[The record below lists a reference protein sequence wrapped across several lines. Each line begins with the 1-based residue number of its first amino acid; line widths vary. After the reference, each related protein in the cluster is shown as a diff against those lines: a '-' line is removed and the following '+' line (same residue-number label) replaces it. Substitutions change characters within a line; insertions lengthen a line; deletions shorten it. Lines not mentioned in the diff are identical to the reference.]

1 MAELSKA
8 DFESRYNNATSGLFK
23 TGQTRGIASE
33 DLRDLIEYLVDSVL
47 FTEDSPD
54 TALSRINSGAINLLV
69 KVVDIG
75 DWNMDSTGFVDVA
88 HGIADISTIV
98 DISAVIFSDGNAA
111 VSLIDYDDLTTGPA
125 GNVGVINSTTVRIIR
140 RSG

>member
-69 KVVDIG
+69 NVVDIG

-111 VSLIDYDDLTTGPA
+111 VCFKYLYFIKNPPPGKQCVLKKKKLR
-125 GNVGVINSTTVRIIR
+125 NIKI
-140 RSG
+140 